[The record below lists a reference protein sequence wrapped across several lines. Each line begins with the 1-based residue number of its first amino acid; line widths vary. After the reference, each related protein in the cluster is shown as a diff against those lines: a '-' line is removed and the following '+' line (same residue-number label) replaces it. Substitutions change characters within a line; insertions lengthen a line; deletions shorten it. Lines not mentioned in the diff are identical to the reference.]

1 MESKSSRDSQSK
13 KEAYQSQ
20 TSWHRLCSMQKHKL
34 QQQEKREFKGILRK
48 EVPFELEMTRSKW
61 VQKIASHDGDWDE
74 VEERKKGLKREI

>member
-1 MESKSSRDSQSK
+1 
-13 KEAYQSQ
+13 
-20 TSWHRLCSMQKHKL
+20 MQKHKV